1 VVLKLGRYLEEQ
13 QGQGRFRFQATG
25 GAAEVLVG
33 LVVSDQQVR
42 RLLGTLSEPESAQVE
57 DGRSERGKH
66 FSRCLRPVDSKSVRR
81 MGCHRSGHSGAARA
95 APLNWAS

>member
-25 GAAEVLVG
+25 GATEVLVG

-57 DGRSERGKH
+57 
-66 FSRCLRPVDSKSVRR
+66 
-81 MGCHRSGHSGAARA
+81 ARA
-95 APLNWAS
+95 ERAGKAFLTLFATG